1 MTKKVKGNK
10 GKVNEK
16 NRNIREMILRSNIYD
31 SNNQNKDNEKSIEN
45 IESQSESDIDI
56 THTVNDEE
64 LDNQSINDISYYI
77 KYSSISQSNDSN
89 VYIKRLFNYKQPD
102 YVVSI
107 KNRIKKKGKANMIK
121 EYSMLNTIYTTE
133 MNRILSEAYKNNNEQ
148 IKKNIYIKQS
158 YNIRSSLIIQQ
169 LLDSI
174 FQFMSNEIRKKL
186 FLKWIFYEVD
196 NKNKNKVNG
205 SFSITK
211 HIQTQSESNYILQSY
226 LLNQRPDFK
235 YLVELDQGEICNSQ
249 ANINSHLN
257 WKEIL
262 LKKNLFE
269 LSVTEICCLSQL
281 IEIFKKIE
289 KDGKDLWHLEYYEYK
304 NEYEYENE
312 EKMDII
318 ENNDNVENNSNIDD
332 IINDN
337 YNQKVYDEILY
348 DSD

>member
-1 MTKKVKGNK
+1 MTKKVKGTK
-10 GKVNEK
+10 GKVNVK
-16 NRNIREMILRSNIYD
+16 NRNIREMLLKSNIYD
-31 SNNQNKDNEKSIEN
+31 SNNQKDNEKSIEN
-45 IESQSESDIDI
+45 IESQSESDLDI
-56 THTVNDEE
+56 THTVNNEE
-64 LDNQSINDISYYI
+64 PDNQSINEISYYI

-102 YVVSI
+102 YIVGI
-107 KNRIKKKGKANMIK
+107 RNKIKKKGKANMSK
-121 EYSMLNTIYTTE
+121 EYNMLNTIYTTK
-133 MNRILSEAYKNNNEQ
+133 MNKILSEVYKNNNEQ

-174 FQFMSNEIRKKL
+174 FQFMSNENRKKL
-186 FLKWIFYEVD
+186 FLKWILYEVE
-196 NKNKNKVNG
+196 NKNKVNG
-205 SFSITK
+205 SSSITK
-211 HIQTQSESNYILQSY
+211 HIQTQSESNYIFQSY

-235 YLVELDQGEICNSQ
+235 YLVELDQGEIYNNKAYIISP
-249 ANINSHLN
+249 LN

-289 KDGKDLWHLEYYEYK
+289 KDGKDLWHLESYEYI
-304 NEYEYENE
+304 NEFEYE
-312 EKMDII
+312 EKMNII
-318 ENNDNVENNSNIDD
+318 ENNDNENNSNIED